1 MMNNSVAQYKQTRTN
16 IETLQNKKLQKET
29 EYQQVIK
36 DLVAVKAINEQKG
49 AVLTCL
55 SSRGCNTLPESLNEV
70 VPQVRA
76 FLQLQ
81 KNDGQKMAF
90 DQKKILANINEYL
103 LRGSNNQS
111 NGTVTSI
118 IFGNLTPV
126 KDNEQVV
133 MVPITLTVD
142 FADKN

>member
-1 MMNNSVAQYKQTRTN
+1 MNQTVAKYKASQQNITKLEDQRT
-16 IETLQNKKLQKET
+16 QKET

-36 DLVAVKAINEQKG
+36 DLIVVKEINEQKTS
-49 AVLTCL
+49 VTSCL
-55 SSRGCNTLPESLNEV
+55 SSKGCTNLPDSLKEV
-70 VPQVRA
+70 IPQTKA

-81 KNDGQKMAF
+81 KNEGEKMSF

-103 LRGSNNQS
+103 LKGSNNQS
-111 NGTVTSI
+111 NGSVTSI

-126 KDNEQVV
+126 TNINNLV
-133 MVPITLTVD
+133 MVPITLTID